1 MFEKVHHIGIA
12 VKELEESIR
21 VFEKLLGST
30 VIEREEVE
38 NQKVRLAMLGVGE
51 YKIELLEATDPD
63 SPIARF
69 IEKKGAGIHHICFD
83 VEDIVKELERLREH
97 GFQLIDEKPRRG
109 ADGCLVAFIHPKSTN
124 GVLFELSQREV

>member
-12 VKELEESIR
+12 VKELEESIE

-30 VIEREEVE
+30 VIEREVVE
-38 NQKVRLAMLGVGE
+38 HQNVRLAMLGVGE
-51 YKIELLEATDPD
+51 NKIELLEATNPD
-63 SPIARF
+63 SPIAKF
-69 IEKKGAGIHHICFD
+69 IDKKGPGIHHICFE

-97 GFQLIDEKPRRG
+97 GFELIDQKPRRG

-124 GVLFELSQREV
+124 GVLCELCQREV

>member
-12 VKELEESIR
+12 VKELEESIE

-38 NQKVRLAMLGVGE
+38 HQNVRLAMLGVGE
-51 YKIELLEATDPD
+51 NKIELLEATNPD
-63 SPIARF
+63 SPIAKF
-69 IEKKGAGIHHICFD
+69 IDKKGPGIHHICFE

-97 GFQLIDEKPRRG
+97 GFELIDQKPRRG